1 MMAVG
6 VSGKDFI
13 IVILFALLLY
23 VLVTSPGATAPAN
36 LPQLTSISSE
46 PENGPTFVNI
56 KNTDPKV
63 EKAVVRIIGMPQI
76 MATPQIV
83 GTPQLDDLDHGVLSL
98 PVCAAG
104 QQISVW
110 APGYYIQI
118 QPCDGT
124 RMSYDVTLE
133 PVDENDN
140 PYYPWIN
147 ARGDSNPQQNCQD
160 CHAGQSPHLNEF
172 LEWDKDGHSRAF
184 SHAYFSTSYMGT
196 DIYGRQSQQI
206 KWDILETGQ
215 KIYPI
220 LDPLQPNYGPGYHLD
235 YPVSNGN
242 CALCHVP
249 AAYAGTQQEMDLSAL
264 ILNPGTY
271 PPAATEGV
279 TCDVCHRVTD
289 VLVGK
294 NQLPY
299 DDRPGVLSMSI
310 LRPTTVPQFNTG
322 PLAYQSVLGTDSK
335 RTCYPVFSESR
346 FCAACHYGK
355 FANTQIYG
363 AYKEWLESPYRDKY
377 IRSADGQP
385 IRENPDYRSC
395 QDCHM
400 LGQEQIANTLP
411 SERDACSESIAR
423 FNISHNMMK
432 YEEDPDNPARQI
444 PRLVQNAAQIKLEA
458 RLEEGQIKLK
468 VNVTNTGAG
477 HKFPTDSPLRHLI
490 LRMEARDW
498 RNIPLTQTGGPMIP
512 VWAAP
517 DLAGY
522 AGEIFA
528 NVLKDKDTN
537 LAPSFSYWN
546 PVENAWQGADTR
558 LPPQI
563 TVQSEYAF
571 AAPYDQTAKITAT
584 LIYRRAFMNVVYQKG
599 WYLGDLDVK
608 VTHAILDCSGF
619 GVPPENMVC
628 VSATPTPAP

>member
-1 MMAVG
+1 MIAVG
-6 VSGKDFI
+6 ASGKDFLF
-13 IVILFALLLY
+13 IVLIAFVLY
-23 VLVTSPGATAPAN
+23 FFLSSSASDTPSN
-36 LPQLTSISSE
+36 LPLSTSISTT
-46 PENGPTFVNI
+46 PETGPIFVNI
-56 KNTDPKV
+56 TNADPKV
-63 EKAVVRIIGMPQI
+63 EQAMVRVLETGEMDTFDQK
-76 MATPQIV
+76 
-83 GTPQLDDLDHGVLSL
+83 LLSL
-98 PVCAAG
+98 TVCANG
-104 QQISVW
+104 QNFSVW
-110 APGYYIQI
+110 APGYYVQT
-118 QPCDGT
+118 QQCNGT
-124 RMSYDVTLE
+124 TKPYTVTLE
-133 PVDENDN
+133 SVDESDN

-147 ARGDSNPQQNCQD
+147 ARSDSNPQQNCQD
-160 CHAGQSPHLNEF
+160 CHAGQSSHLSEF
-172 LEWDKDGHSRAF
+172 FEWDKDGHSKAF
-184 SHAYFSTSYMGT
+184 SHPYFSTSYMGT

-220 LDPLQPNYGPGYHLD
+220 LDPLQPNYGPAYHLD

-249 AAYAGTQQEMDLSAL
+249 AAYPGTQYEMDLGAL
-264 ILNPGTY
+264 FSNPGTH
-271 PPAATEGV
+271 PSAAIEGV

-299 DDRPGVLSMSI
+299 DDRLGVLSMSI

-346 FCAACHYGK
+346 FCAACHYAK

-385 IRENPDYRSC
+385 VRENPNYRSC

-423 FNISHNMMK
+423 FSISHNMMN
-432 YEEDPDNPARQI
+432 YGEDPDNSARHI
-444 PRLVQNAAQIKLEA
+444 PRLVQGAAQIKLEP
-458 RLEEGQIKLK
+458 RLEGGQIKVK

-490 LRMEARDW
+490 LRVEARDW
-498 RNIPLTQTGGPMIP
+498 RNSPLTQTGGSTIP

-522 AGEIFA
+522 AGQIFA

-546 PVENAWQGADTR
+546 PVENAWQGSDTR
-558 LPPQI
+558 LVPGI

-571 AAPYDQTAKITAT
+571 AAPYDRTAQLTAT
-584 LIYRRAFMNVVYQKG
+584 LIYRRAFMNVVQQKG
-599 WYLGDLDVK
+599 WYMGDLDVR
-608 VTHAILDCSGF
+608 VTDAILECSGF

-628 VSATPTPAP
+628 TDITP